1 MPVPPA
7 RPEVDRSQLQQ
18 LVAGLSEGIVLLD
31 TDGQIVW
38 ANAHALSMH
47 DAESLDKLGGSVR
60 GYAKR
65 FVLRYRNHRAL
76 AARQYPL
83 ARLLAGETFDDV
95 VVRLGRHDDAEFKR
109 VLQMRGLVLVDA
121 DGRPES
127 LVLVLIDQTERF
139 SAEERFERTFAA
151 NPAPALICRLSDLR
165 YVKVNRGFVELS
177 GFAGDALIGR
187 SAYEYDVLAGAA
199 DREQAIENLH
209 AGRTIRQTET
219 LLRVADGTDRLVIV
233 AGQPLE
239 VGDAPCMLFTF
250 MDLEPRRQ
258 AEQAQRQTEER
269 FTKAFR
275 LAPIPMMI
283 FQCDDLRTLAVN
295 DAFCESTGLSPEQA
309 LARTMPE
316 LGIWADDAQMRRAMA
331 ELRAHGAT
339 KGYEIAFLNRGGDR
353 LEGLLSAESA
363 TIGAHRCLLCVLQDI
378 TERKRSE
385 AELMAAIDA
394 VMRDASWFGRSVIE
408 KLAQLRSPAPAGDA
422 ARPVARLTRREREV
436 LELLCEG
443 LDNGQ
448 IAERLHRSLNTVR
461 NHVATLYAKIGVHR
475 RDAAVVW
482 ARDRGIT
489 GSRQSGRRTGD

>member
-1 MPVPPA
+1 MPVSPA
-7 RPEVDRSQLQQ
+7 RPQVDRSQLQQ
-18 LVAGLSEGIVLLD
+18 LIAGLSEGIVLLD
-31 TDGQIVW
+31 TDGRIVW

-47 DAESLDKLGGSVR
+47 DVDSLDKLGGSVR

-65 FVLRYRNHRAL
+65 FALHYRNHRAL

-83 ARLLAGETFDDV
+83 ARLQAGETFDDV
-95 VVRLGRHDDAEFKR
+95 VVQLSRPDDAEFKR

-127 LVLVLIDQTERF
+127 LVLVLTDQTERF
-139 SAEERFERTFAA
+139 NAEDRFERTFAA

-165 YVKVNRGFVELS
+165 YVKVNRGFTELS
-177 GFAGDALIGR
+177 GLTGDALIGR

-209 AGRTIRQTET
+209 AGRTIKQTEA

-239 VGDAPCMLFTF
+239 IGDGPCMLFTF

-258 AEQAQRQTEER
+258 AELAQRQTEER
-269 FTKAFR
+269 FAKAFR
-275 LAPIPMMI
+275 LAPVPMMI
-283 FQCDDLRTLAVN
+283 FQCDELRTLAVN
-295 DAFCESTGLSPEQA
+295 DAFCESTGLSSEQA

-316 LGIWADDAQMRRAMA
+316 LGIWADDAQTRRAIA
-331 ELRAHGAT
+331 ELRAHGAA
-339 KGYEIAFLNRGGDR
+339 KDREIAFLSRSGDR

-363 TIGAHRCLLCVLQDI
+363 TIDAHRCLLCVLQDI

-385 AELMAAIDA
+385 AELMTAIDA
-394 VMRDASWFGRSVIE
+394 VMQDASWFGRSVIE
-408 KLAQLRSPAPAGDA
+408 KLAQLRSPSPPGDTG
-422 ARPVARLTRREREV
+422 RPVARLTRREREV

-489 GSRQSGRRTGD
+489 GSRQSGRRIGD